1 MKLTR
6 RSFARLTA
14 AGIAAAPWAGPAF
27 ADTPVAAIIAEGGAA
42 EERIEDTRSALDL
55 AINQGCDFIQVNLV
69 PSKEGALV
77 ARRANELSAG
87 TDVAS
92 RPDFADRKTTK
103 TIDGAD
109 VTGWFAEDF
118 TVAELQS
125 LTCREPHPELHPQNV
140 KLGGKEPVLTLA
152 DVLQIAR
159 AGCVRTAR
167 IVGVCVRPMHSAWFQ
182 SQGLD
187 VIGRLASDLAT
198 AGYAS
203 PAAAAWVQASD
214 PEALKTF
221 GTLSRLRRMQ
231 IIEPADA
238 QMTTAAALGDIR
250 AYAEAIA
257 AHQDLLLDPA
267 AAAFPAPTTLALDAH
282 NAGLRVFSRTV
293 RPQNQFLP
301 PALRHGD
308 KRSASYPS
316 QRGDSDKLLVTLFAD
331 QVDGVCTDLTSDA
344 AKARKAVAD
353 AAAQGRARNR
363 NPGG

>member
-1 MKLTR
+1 MSLTR
-6 RSFARLTA
+6 RDFALLAA
-14 AGIAAAPWAGPAF
+14 AGLASWPGPAL
-27 ADTPVAAIIAEGGAA
+27 ADTPFAAIVAEGGAA

-77 ARRANELSAG
+77 ARRDNELSAG
-87 TDVAS
+87 TNVAA
-92 RPDFADRKTTK
+92 RPDLADRKTSK

-118 TVAELQS
+118 TLPELQS

-140 KLGGKEPVLTLA
+140 KLAGKEPVLSLA
-152 DVLQIAR
+152 DVLQTTR

-167 IVGVCVRPMHSAWFQ
+167 TVGVCVRLMHTAWFQ

-203 PAAAAWVQASD
+203 PAAAAWVQASE

-231 IIEPADA
+231 IIEPADTHL
-238 QMTTAAALGDIR
+238 TTAAALGDIH

-282 NAGLRVFSRTV
+282 NAGLRVFARTV

-301 PALRHGD
+301 PALRRGD
-308 KRSASYPS
+308 KRAASYPN
-316 QRGDSDKLLVTLFAD
+316 QRGDTDKLLVALFAD
-331 QVDGVCTDLTSDA
+331 QVDGLATVLVRDA

-353 AAAQGRARNR
+353 AVAQGRNKH
-363 NPGG
+363 G